1 MLIPNFSNV
10 VKLLTHHFPLEMA
23 TEEFTPEES
32 DLAHCITEF
41 LRNYD
46 FSDDAL
52 VSDRILNSEDERE
65 EREEIEEN
73 SDEDYSTDEQHSQN
87 VPPTSSFK
95 YNFDI
100 MVQIVHLWREEGW
113 TFDRLRM
120 ERYIQSSVRLRL
132 PDLRVKLYESFC
144 QWMSD
149 GHVIRDRDLK
159 IKALKIAKELGMT
172 SFKASQTFIAR
183 FKKNRQTV
191 SRKVTRT
198 ATRRRFDDDQEQRQN
213 SIDHFRTLARTYF
226 ADPDRYSKIYNT
238 DQSGIQLELRGGRTL
253 ALKGTKQIQVLVQ
266 RENALTHSLTI
277 QPAISASGEFQ
288 LPLLVC
294 FQERKAPKKFN
305 EELREFSHLHCVHS
319 TSGMMSSELMKHF
332 IREVFLP
339 NGGDQSVLFVD
350 CWNGYEKAKNEF
362 RQNIEFLTF
371 PRKTTNELQP
381 LDLFCNRQ
389 IKAFYR
395 RLTEIII
402 RQNPDYIAFIMS
414 DANSDDLNSPKNS
427 TYSGLNQHGGHEA
440 EEPTLQSLSL
450 TQWRCG
456 ESSFDLSIAADNGSH
471 SVTPKPTRDVSH
483 ADVTLEEVQR
493 NEGSFLNKF
502 DLSIAAENDSH
513 SVTPKPTRDV
523 SHADVTLEEVQQ
535 NEGSFLNKFDL
546 SIAAENNSHSVTPKP
561 TRDVSH
567 ADVTLEEVQQEES
580 AAPANNENVSSP
592 SKRKVDDGDDEEE
605 VPAKKRR
612 IQFDID
618 GEVAEGRR
626 TRSSDA
632 GSKAGDSSVN
642 ESEQPPTK
650 PHVALECDDEED
662 ATDVMKKE
670 MCEANPHFLSKADSS
685 CECAG
690 DKIDDPKSSNATFDP
705 VRAISDMGDQ
715 VKEVAN
721 KMAETDIAIA
731 REANDNPTKDEN
743 SLQLT
748 SAQDLARAYK
758 GYSAI
763 AQAREFFNKVAGSS
777 NLNTTM
783 IDGVQERLD
792 EISFVHHEM
801 VINDD
806 EREAAMKS
814 KLENAED
821 MSKQLGDQVCALK
834 EENQAISDELE
845 NVKKELT
852 AKRDASEILAEM
864 KTFISLSHGDT
875 VLKITAS
882 LREQLHTLASKAE
895 SSSSE
900 IMELQKKL
908 EEMKQ
913 DLERRDEEK
922 AALTQMMTDAR
933 REMLS
938 FKCRYGLIT
947 KTGAVKELGDK
958 TFKPPI
964 CLFTSAQVKQIKQ
977 WLSENEENT
986 THGES
991 ATKPNTPSVNT
1002 RTKSGRTASAS
1013 KAKN

>member
-100 MVQIVHLWREEGW
+100 M
-113 TFDRLRM
+113 
-120 ERYIQSSVRLRL
+120 
-132 PDLRVKLYESFC
+132 
-144 QWMSD
+144 
-149 GHVIRDRDLK
+149 
-159 IKALKIAKELGMT
+159 
-172 SFKASQTFIAR
+172 ASQTFIAR